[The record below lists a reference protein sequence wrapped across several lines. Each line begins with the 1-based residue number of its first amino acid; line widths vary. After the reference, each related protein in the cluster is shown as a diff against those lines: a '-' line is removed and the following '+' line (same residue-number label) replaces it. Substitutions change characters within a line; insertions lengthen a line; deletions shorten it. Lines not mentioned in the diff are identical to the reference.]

1 MKKALASLCFVL
13 AGLVA
18 APVSTQAA
26 VDKALK
32 STTKTKTSDDAAK
45 AVVLPE
51 WKGVKHALGVLDF
64 DNAAGFHSQMSIGNN
79 LRLMLESSLFA
90 TGRFVIVE
98 RGELGAVV
106 SEQDLQASNR
116 AAKADNIAQTG
127 KIRSARYLATGSI
140 TEASSNTSGQGAGIG
155 IKNFR
160 IGGSSTKS
168 SVVVVVKLIDSTTG
182 EVVASER
189 IRGEAGKSKLNLGY
203 SNRGIGGDLGAFAET
218 PMGEAAQ
225 DCINQATRFIANKM
239 ESLKVEGSV
248 VALAGEQV
256 IISLGENFG
265 VTPGQIFV
273 CRKDGEVLTDPA
285 SGEVLDRV
293 EGEVTATL
301 EVVKVREKTSYC
313 KLVEG
318 TLPERGHTVIFK

>member
-1 MKKALASLCFVL
+1 MKKAIASFCLVL
-13 AGLVA
+13 AGLVF
-18 APVSTQAA
+18 APLPAHA
-26 VDKALK
+26 GLDKALK
-32 STTKTKTSDDAAK
+32 PSTKTKTSDDAAK

-51 WKGVKHALGVLDF
+51 YKGVKHAIGVLNF
-64 DNAAGFHSQMSIGNN
+64 DNAAGFYSEMTLGDN

-98 RGELGAVV
+98 RGELGSVM

-116 AAKADNIAQTG
+116 TAKAANVAQTG
-127 KIRSARYLATGSI
+127 KIRSARYLATGAI
-140 TEASSNTSGQGAGIG
+140 TEASTNTSGQGAGIG

-160 IGGSSTKS
+160 IGGSSSKS
-168 SVVVVVKLIDSTTG
+168 AVVVVVKLIDSTTG

-189 IRGEAGKSKLNLGY
+189 IRGEAGKSALNLGY
-203 SNRGIGGDLGAFAET
+203 SNRGVGGDLGAFAKT
-218 PMGEAAQ
+218 PLGEAAQ
-225 DCINQATRFIANKM
+225 DCINQATRFIAGKM
-239 ESLKVEGSV
+239 ESMKIEGSV

-256 IISLGENFG
+256 VISLGENFG
-265 VTPGQIFV
+265 IAPGQVFV
-273 CRKDGEVLTDPA
+273 CRKDGEVLTDPN

-313 KLVEG
+313 KLIDG
-318 TLPERGHTVIFK
+318 TLPERGHTVIYK